1 MTDVDCCEE
10 CSYWEERADINAE
23 HEIKMKIKSEETTI
37 LAIPKLNKQEPINN
51 EPTDVDVNVNINNL
65 ENVDNG
71 MFGDKSPQ

>member
-10 CSYWEERADINAE
+10 CSYWEERADINTE
-23 HEIKMKIKSEETTI
+23 NEIKMKIKSEETTI

>member
-10 CSYWEERADINAE
+10 CNYREERADINTE

-51 EPTDVDVNVNINNL
+51 EQTEVEVNVNINNL
-65 ENVDNG
+65 EKSDDSVVG
-71 MFGDKSPQ
+71 TKSPQ

>member
-10 CSYWEERADINAE
+10 CSYWEERADINTE

>member
-10 CSYWEERADINAE
+10 CNYWEERADINTE

-51 EPTDVDVNVNINNL
+51 EPKEVEVNVNVNNL
-65 ENVDNG
+65 EKSDNSVVG
-71 MFGDKSPQ
+71 TKSPQ

>member
-10 CSYWEERADINAE
+10 CSYWEERADINTE

-51 EPTDVDVNVNINNL
+51 EQTDVDVNVNINNL

>member
-10 CSYWEERADINAE
+10 CSYWEERADINTE

-51 EPTDVDVNVNINNL
+51 EPTDVDVNVDINNL

>member
-1 MTDVDCCEE
+1 MIDVDCCEE
-10 CSYWEERADINAE
+10 CNYWEERADINTE

-65 ENVDNG
+65 EKSDNSVVG
-71 MFGDKSPQ
+71 TKAPQ

>member
-1 MTDVDCCEE
+1 MTDAECCEE
-10 CSYWEERADINAE
+10 CNYWEERADINTE

-37 LAIPKLNKQEPINN
+37 LAIPKLNRQEPINN
-51 EPTDVDVNVNINNL
+51 EPTDVEVNVTISNL

>member
-10 CSYWEERADINAE
+10 CNYWEERADINTE

-51 EPTDVDVNVNINNL
+51 EPTEVEVNVNINNL
-65 ENVDNG
+65 EKSDDSVVG
-71 MFGDKSPQ
+71 TKSPQ